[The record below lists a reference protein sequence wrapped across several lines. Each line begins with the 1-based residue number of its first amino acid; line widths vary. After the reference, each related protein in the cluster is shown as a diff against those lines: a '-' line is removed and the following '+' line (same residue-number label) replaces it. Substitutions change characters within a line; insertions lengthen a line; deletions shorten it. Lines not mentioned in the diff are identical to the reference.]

1 MPLSRIFRT
10 LRKYAEG
17 IIATAL
23 GLVAMTIFAKSIWD
37 AWDNFIRWLILQG
50 APAGTDLFLGFL
62 MFAAAIYLGVIQ
74 LKKFKC

>member
-37 AWDNFIRWLILQG
+37 AWDNFIQWLTLQG
-50 APAGTDLFLGFL
+50 APPGTDLVLGFL
-62 MFAAAIYLGVIQ
+62 MVVAAIFLGVIQ
-74 LKKFKC
+74 LKKFKR